1 MQALALRTL
10 RPATAACF
18 VAARPRSA
26 AVAPARRLSSA
37 AIRAQAED
45 ESKKDVP
52 AAAAPVTS
60 SSAVAPR
67 GASWEMMPS
76 WSRMNQ
82 VRGVGLRSC
91 SSRLGRW
98 CRCPPLLLH
107 PASAGA
113 PESSGACWSASLGS
127 TLPSQPANPSLYAF
141 TWCGGQ
147 ALAVPAGCQH
157 VLEWSRCCFRRPLRP
172 ATSHLVAVVP
182 AHELISTAN
191 VPPTL
196 PCAPFVQMMKQV
208 CG

>member
-10 RPATAACF
+10 RPATAARF

-52 AAAAPVTS
+52 AAAAAAPAMS

-107 PASAGA
+107 PAAAGA
-113 PESSGACWSASLGS
+113 PESSGACWSASLNS
-127 TLPSQPANPSLYAF
+127 PMPWQPANPSLYAF
-141 TWCGGQ
+141 ALCGGR

-157 VLEWSRCCFRRPLRP
+157 VAAASGGLCAQQHPTSLLSFRLL
-172 ATSHLVAVVP
+172 S
-182 AHELISTAN
+182 
-191 VPPTL
+191 
-196 PCAPFVQMMKQV
+196 
-208 CG
+208 